1 MKFLVLFAVLC
12 VSALAAPPKV
22 DSSDITVLSR
32 TFSNDGN
39 AYKFGFEQSDGQ
51 KRDETGEIK
60 LIEKE
65 SGIVMRGS
73 YSFVADDGITYTVNY
88 VADENGFQ
96 PVGAHIPVAPVPFK
110 AHWSRIRTK
119 TNKDSEWLY
128 PIEIFEIK
136 VMTSFELELN
146 RVFVEFVTGSQPMK
160 FNTTGFS

>member
-1 MKFLVLFAVLC
+1 MKFLVLFAVLS
-12 VSALAAPPKV
+12 VSAFAAPPKV

-51 KRDETGEIK
+51 KRDETGEVK

-110 AHWSRIRTK
+110 AH
-119 TNKDSEWLY
+119 
-128 PIEIFEIK
+128 
-136 VMTSFELELN
+136 
-146 RVFVEFVTGSQPMK
+146 
-160 FNTTGFS
+160 